1 MAWIANTYVNLLSDN
16 DPNALACVTGK
27 PPHYGGIQGRND
39 ATGLGVFFGTREMC
53 SDADLMQKY
62 NISTGLCGK
71 RIIIQGFGNVGYW
84 AAHYLVQEGAIIV
97 AISELSSGV
106 YCRDGIDLEKLKLH
120 HRENDSLIGFPGA
133 TKEYHGSDVRNIL
146 ELECDIL
153 IPAAFQQVVN
163 KSNAENIRA
172 RIICEAAN
180 GPLTPYAE
188 DILEKKNVLIVP
200 DLLLNAGG
208 VTVSY
213 FEWLKNLTNV
223 RFGRLNRNWEE
234 SKQRLLLDS
243 CTYGGKPLQLDE
255 DTMEKII
262 KGPTEKDIVHSGLEE
277 TMIRACAETLETA
290 REKQCSLRLA
300 TYVNA
305 LNRIQEYYDQAG
317 LLFL

>member
-1 MAWIANTYVNLLSDN
+1 METVFWVCKFDWLVASINTF
-16 DPNALACVTGK
+16 LA
-27 PPHYGGIQGRND
+27 
-39 ATGLGVFFGTREMC
+39 
-53 SDADLMQKY
+53 
-62 NISTGLCGK
+62 
-71 RIIIQGFGNVGYW
+71 
-84 AAHYLVQEGAIIV
+84 
-97 AISELSSGV
+97 
-106 YCRDGIDLEKLKLH
+106 
-120 HRENDSLIGFPGA
+120 
-133 TKEYHGSDVRNIL
+133 
-146 ELECDIL
+146 
-153 IPAAFQQVVN
+153 
-163 KSNAENIRA
+163 
-172 RIICEAAN
+172 
-180 GPLTPYAE
+180 
-188 DILEKKNVLIVP
+188 
-200 DLLLNAGG
+200 
-208 VTVSY
+208 Y

-317 LLFL
+317 LLFLWTFCLELNWKNWTGQHWYIKFLLKHPIKTSNSNCNEIRLLVTKFTTHITIISPIPSP